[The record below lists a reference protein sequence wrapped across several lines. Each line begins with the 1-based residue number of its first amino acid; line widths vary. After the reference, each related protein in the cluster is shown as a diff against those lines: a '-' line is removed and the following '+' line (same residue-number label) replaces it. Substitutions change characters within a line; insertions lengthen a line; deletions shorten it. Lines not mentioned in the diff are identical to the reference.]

1 MTETFN
7 VSYLSKRWFN
17 WHMHPRFLLQ
27 AMGGFKHAIALLFS
41 VSCPLEFHNLP
52 TRCQYG
58 TKQTCHSV
66 LSDACLDAVQ
76 QAMFGC
82 GWYSWDY
89 VPVTCHW
96 IVLNQCPTVGK
107 KVTDRRRICRQ
118 SIENK
123 ITLLW
128 LLQDHVLIKK
138 TSKKNNPILGE
149 TDAYKSG
156 LFVGLS
162 WLDFNR
168 NRLVF
173 YFLYIHVTHA
183 NTELPFFKLIH
194 LWMALAF
201 INLRHLLNENLRT
214 RYGN

>member
-7 VSYLSKRWFN
+7 VSYLFKRWLN
-17 WHMHPRFLLQ
+17 SHMHPRLLLQ

-66 LSDACLDAVQ
+66 LSDVCLDAAQ

-82 GWYSWDY
+82 GWYSRDY

-96 IVLNQCPTVGK
+96 IVLNQCPTVEK

-138 TSKKNNPILGE
+138 TSKKQTNTWWNRCIQVWFIRWLE
-149 TDAYKSG
+149 LTG
-156 LFVGLS
+156 LQ
-162 WLDFNR
+162 
-168 NRLVF
+168 
-173 YFLYIHVTHA
+173 
-183 NTELPFFKLIH
+183 
-194 LWMALAF
+194 
-201 INLRHLLNENLRT
+201 
-214 RYGN
+214 